1 MSRKLLMTILAVA
14 SALAAISPAAAQFS
28 GEVGTPGVSPATP
41 PALLAPLP
49 TGNNTSGVNQ
59 PGAPN
64 TSTPGLI
71 GTGAMAS
78 GLPGESSH
86 HPGFPGRGGSI
97 R

>member
-1 MSRKLLMTILAVA
+1 MPHKFLLTLLAAASTLTAVSAA
-14 SALAAISPAAAQFS
+14 SAQVS
-28 GEVGTPGVSPATP
+28 GPIGTPGVSPATP
-41 PALLAPLP
+41 PALFAPMP

-78 GLPGESSH
+78 GLPGDSSH
-86 HPGFPGRGGSI
+86 HPGFPGRG
-97 R
+97 RH

>member
-1 MSRKLLMTILAVA
+1 MSRKLLMTILAAV
-14 SALAAISPAAAQFS
+14 SALAASSPASAQFS

-41 PALLAPLP
+41 PALIAPLP
-49 TGNNTSGVNQ
+49 SGNNTSGINQ

-71 GTGAMAS
+71 GTGAAAS
-78 GLPGESSH
+78 GLPGESVH
-86 HPGFPGRGGSI
+86 HPGFPGRIGNM